1 MHLYEIP
8 LIFVLIGLVL
18 YVVLAGADFG
28 AGFWQLLAGPHG
40 ERVRNHAHDSI
51 GPVWEAN
58 HVWLIFVLTVT
69 WTAYPTAFGAIASTL
84 CIPLFIAALGIV
96 MRGAT
101 YALRAG
107 AQSSREL
114 RPIDLVFALSS
125 VITPFALG
133 TVVGAI
139 AARQVPVG
147 NAAGA
152 LFGSWTGATPLI
164 VGALAVATS
173 AYLAA
178 VFMAADAQRLE
189 RASHDRDDARSL
201 DERPL
206 IDGLRTRALI
216 AGLIAGAV
224 ALAGLFVLHADAH
237 FLYARLLRGSALAVV
252 IVSALAG
259 VATLA
264 LVAANRFELARFSAA
279 AAVAAIV
286 AAWALAQRP
295 VLLKGLTVQQAAAPR
310 DTLVLIVVAVLGGA
324 LILFPSLALLFR
336 LVLQGRLDHADG
348 ANDDAAGA
356 AAAASPVRTRES
368 LDRLIAVSRDGLL
381 ARAAGVCLLA
391 GFGFLTV
398 AESGWAHAI
407 GVVALL
413 GFLIVG
419 FLAVVPAQLAD
430 FERDAAVKGDTGAPG
445 TER

>member
-1 MHLYEIP
+1 MHLYDVP

-40 ERVRNHAHDSI
+40 ERVRDHAHDSI

-133 TVVGAI
+133 TVIGAI

-147 NAAGA
+147 NAAGD
-152 LFGSWTGATPLI
+152 LLRSWTGATPLI

-189 RASHDRDDARSL
+189 RDSHGGE

-216 AGLIAGAV
+216 TGLLTGAV
-224 ALAGLFVLHADAH
+224 ALAGLVVLHADAH

-259 VATLA
+259 LTTLA
-264 LVAANRFELARFSAA
+264 LVAARRFELARYSAA
-279 AAVAAIV
+279 GAVAAIV

-295 VLLKGLTVQQAAAPR
+295 LLLEGLTVQQAAAPH
-310 DTLVLIVVAVLGGA
+310 DTLVLVVVAVLGGA

-348 ANDDAAGA
+348 ADEDAAGA
-356 AAAASPVRTRES
+356 APARTRES
-368 LDRLIAVSRDGLL
+368 LDRLLAVSRDGLL
-381 ARAAGVCLLA
+381 ARAAGACLLA

-398 AESGWAHAI
+398 AEAGWAHAI

-419 FLAVVPAQLAD
+419 FLAVVPAQLAEL
-430 FERDAAVKGDTGAPG
+430 ERD
-445 TER
+445 ERAGQ

>member
-8 LIFVLIGLVL
+8 LIFVLVGLVL

-40 ERVRNHAHDSI
+40 ERVRDHAHDSI

-125 VITPFALG
+125 IITPFALG

-147 NAAGA
+147 NAAGD
-152 LFGSWTGATPLI
+152 LLRSWTGATPLI

-189 RASHDRDDARSL
+189 RGSHSSE
-201 DERPL
+201 DEQPL

-216 AGLIAGAV
+216 AGLVAGAV

-237 FLYARLLRGSALAVV
+237 FLYTRLLHGSALAVV

-259 VATLA
+259 LATVA
-264 LVAANRFELARFSAA
+264 LVASRRFELARYSAA
-279 AAVAAIV
+279 LAVAAIV
-286 AAWALAQRP
+286 AGWALAQRP
-295 VLLKGLTVQQAAAPR
+295 LLLKGLTVQQAAAPH
-310 DTLVLIVVAVLGGA
+310 DTLVLVVVAVLGGA

-336 LVLQGRLDHADG
+336 LVLQGRLGEAGEDEVTG
-348 ANDDAAGA
+348 AEGSATPARR
-356 AAAASPVRTRES
+356 SES
-368 LDRLIAVSRDGLL
+368 LDRLVAVSRDGLL

-430 FERDAAVKGDTGAPG
+430 FERDAGVGGDTGASG
-445 TER
+445 AER

>member
-1 MHLYEIP
+1 MHLYDVP
-8 LIFVLIGLVL
+8 LIFVLVGLVL

-40 ERVRNHAHDSI
+40 ERVRDHAHESI

-107 AQSSREL
+107 AQSSSEL

-133 TVVGAI
+133 TVIGAI

-147 NAAGA
+147 NAAGD
-152 LFGSWTGATPLI
+152 LLRSWTGATPLI

-178 VFMAADAQRLE
+178 VFMAADAQRIE
-189 RASHDRDDARSL
+189 RNGHAEQ

-216 AGLIAGAV
+216 AGLVTGAV
-224 ALAGLFVLHADAH
+224 ALAGLIVLHADAH
-237 FLYARLLRGSALAVV
+237 FLYARLLHGSALAVV

-259 VATLA
+259 LATLA
-264 LVAANRFELARFSAA
+264 LVAASRFELARYSAA
-279 AAVAAIV
+279 LAVASIV
-286 AAWALAQRP
+286 AGWALAQRP
-295 VLLKGLTVQQAAAPR
+295 LLLKGLTVQQAAAPH
-310 DTLVLIVVAVLGGA
+310 DTLVLVVVAVLAGG

-336 LVLQGRLDHADG
+336 LVLQGRLGEAGDDSAAG
-348 ANDDAAGA
+348 DDAAA
-356 AAAASPVRTRES
+356 RPRES
-368 LDRLIAVSRDGLL
+368 LDLLLAVSRDGLL
-381 ARAAGVCLLA
+381 ARAAGACLLA
-391 GFGFLTV
+391 GFGFLTI
-398 AESGWAHAI
+398 AEAGWAHAI
-407 GVVALL
+407 GVTALL
-413 GFLIVG
+413 GFLVTG
-419 FLAVVPAQLAD
+419 FFAVVPAQLAEL
-430 FERDAAVKGDTGAPG
+430 ERDDGGAGAQSTGAPG
-445 TER
+445 ADR